1 MSHQFMDIITV
12 PLRQTTTK
20 VLFLRTEGC
29 ATPPSHRCGAIDRTQ
44 ASKHNAVVSIFSC
57 HALQARVAAR
67 ARQAANRGSTERKL
81 TQNIAYRGSSVLAEV
96 EGL

>member
-1 MSHQFMDIITV
+1 MSHQFMDKITA

-29 ATPPSHRCGAIDRTQ
+29 ATPLPFVAVPSTARKRAGTMRWSQFFRAMPSRP
-44 ASKHNAVVSIFSC
+44 VS
-57 HALQARVAAR
+57 QPGR
-67 ARQAANRGSTERKL
+67 ARPLTEGQRNVNSHG
-81 TQNIAYRGSSVLAEV
+81 TYRGSSVVYEV